1 MCSAQ
6 SSDITTAKR
15 LKSNMQAWGA
25 ELRLSFSRYSM
36 IRISTKNEPRRIT
49 ITVDG
54 QLAGEDVDAVE
65 KCCAEATRPGRR
77 VRLFLR
83 AVSNI
88 DMRGRELLDRLA
100 AKGLELSASGVYSS
114 YVVEEVR
121 RHAGSEEP
129 RKQKPW
135 QNGT

>member
-1 MCSAQ
+1 
-6 SSDITTAKR
+6 
-15 LKSNMQAWGA
+15 
-25 ELRLSFSRYSM
+25 M

-49 ITVDG
+49 ITIDG

-65 KCCAEATRPGRR
+65 RSCAEATGHGRG

-83 AVSNI
+83 EVSNI
-88 DMRGRELLDRLA
+88 DMRGRALLDRLA
-100 AKGLELSASGVYSS
+100 ARGFDLSASGVYSS
-114 YVVEEVR
+114 YIVEEVR
-121 RHAGSEEP
+121 RQAGSEEP